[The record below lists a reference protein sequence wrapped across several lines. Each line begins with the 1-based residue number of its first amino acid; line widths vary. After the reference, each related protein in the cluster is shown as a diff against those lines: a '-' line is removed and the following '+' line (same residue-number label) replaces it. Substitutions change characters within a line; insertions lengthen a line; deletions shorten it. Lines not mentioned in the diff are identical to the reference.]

1 MIVQTW
7 PYTVKSTS
15 WIQHWSDT
23 LWMDTAN
30 KVVWLVTN
38 PDWTTVPFGD
48 IGNPYATVET
58 ETEPDA
64 NPLKL
69 EKTGNISPQS
79 LQFPYWPWEPKFFP
93 DNSGL
98 RSERRY
104 NYHFDRLE
112 GVQILETG
120 VVYGDATYFHWF
132 DDEFVAKW
140 QLPATKLAPTVLYIQ
155 WSESPLWSVSAVDQF
170 LSQNSQARLPTEEQL
185 QKDMTEHPHK
195 YWFTG
200 FVRTDIT
207 DPDTFQYT
215 VRNETTG
222 SYLCKDS
229 EQYTVVIFRPGDSRV
244 IRSHVV
250 PQDSSDF
257 VMVHLLE
264 N

>member
-1 MIVQTW
+1 MKLQTW

-79 LQFPYWPWEPKFFP
+79 LQFPYWPWDIKFFP

-98 RSERRY
+98 RSGRRG
-104 NYHFDRLE
+104 NYHFNSLD

-120 VVYGDATYFHWF
+120 VTYGDATYIHWF
-132 DDEFVAKW
+132 DGEFVAKW
-140 QLPATKLAPTVLYIQ
+140 QLPATKQAPTVLYIQ
-155 WSESPLWSVSAVDQF
+155 WSELPLWSVSAVDQF
-170 LSQNSQARLPTEEQL
+170 LSQNPQAKLPTEEQL
-185 QKDMTEHPHK
+185 QKDMIEHPNK
-195 YWFTG
+195 YRSTSS
-200 FVRTDIT
+200 VRTDIT
-207 DPDTFQYT
+207 KYGYFEYTIWVDT
-215 VRNETTG
+215 VG
-222 SYLCKDS
+222 SYLCKDGD
-229 EQYTVVIFRPGDSRV
+229 QYKVLNFRPSDSM
-244 IRSHVV
+244 ITRSYDI
-250 PQDSSDF
+250 QKDSSDF
-257 VMVHLLE
+257 ITVHMLE